1 MAVHSKHLTQL
12 KAKLESLDIVNGKN
26 IELLRKENVNK
37 NHESQQIVLNMILH
51 SADVSNPGKP
61 LKVYKNWVNLVFLEF
76 FSQGDIEKH
85 KGLSV
90 SLLCDR
96 ECTNISKSQIGF
108 INFIVK
114 PTFECIINLI
124 PEAKF
129 FMENIISNYKYYES
143 LVNEDERKNSSA

>member
-12 KAKLESLDIVNGKN
+12 KAKLEALEIVNGKN
-26 IELLRKENVNK
+26 IELLQKENVNK

-61 LKVYKNWVNLVFLEF
+61 LKVYKKWVNLVFAEF
-76 FSQGDIEKH
+76 FSQGDIEKN
-85 KGLSV
+85 KGLAI

-114 PTFECIINLI
+114 PTFECILNLI
-124 PEAKF
+124 PEASF
-129 FMENIISNYKYYES
+129 YMDNILSNYKYYES
-143 LVNEDERKNSSA
+143 LIDEEKKISS